1 MDIKVYPAVFMP
13 QDEGGYTIQFYD
25 VDGCVSEGDT
35 VEEATVMAQ
44 DALGGVLVSME
55 EEGANLPAPTDPSK
69 IIVDDGEFIVM
80 ISIDMD
86 EFRRKYGQRAVKK
99 TLTIPAWL
107 NNAAEEAHI
116 NFSSVLQ
123 EALKK
128 QLQV

>member
-1 MDIKVYPAVFMP
+1 MDIKIYPAVFKP
-13 QDEGGYTIQFYD
+13 QDDGGYTIQFYD
-25 VDGCVSEGDT
+25 ADGCISEGDT

-44 DALGGVLVSME
+44 EALGGVLVSLE
-55 EEGANLPAPTDPSK
+55 EEGNNLPTPTDPSK
-69 IIVDDGEFIVM
+69 IAVAENEFIVM
-80 ISIDMD
+80 ISIDLD